1 MFFGLVWL
9 RNLSF
14 DLSSLTESIGK
25 NFYGPRAICIRCQ
38 SGWKSRRRGGE
49 RDEGIIAPIGN
60 ITGPKEKK
68 KKVGRMERSNINNEE
83 RRIVKKVHWS
93 IILQM
98 IANTSNRKMKQLF
111 ANKWNVLH
119 SVETHGIIYELQ
131 LITTCN

>member
-1 MFFGLVWL
+1 M
-9 RNLSF
+9 S
-14 DLSSLTESIGK
+14 
-25 NFYGPRAICIRCQ
+25 Q

-98 IANTSNRKMKQLF
+98 IANTSNRKVKQLF
-111 ANKWNVLH
+111 ANK
-119 SVETHGIIYELQ
+119 
-131 LITTCN
+131 